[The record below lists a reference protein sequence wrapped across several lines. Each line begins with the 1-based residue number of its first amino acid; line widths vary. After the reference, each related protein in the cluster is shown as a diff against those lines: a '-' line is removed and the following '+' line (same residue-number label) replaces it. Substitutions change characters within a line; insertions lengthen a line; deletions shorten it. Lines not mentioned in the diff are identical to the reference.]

1 MSERIKES
9 VPPPARD
16 WKPGEKVL
24 VEAEV
29 DYKPYSGPCR
39 KCKKENVVIYREW
52 DSSCSGY
59 TDYQMICKECY
70 FTWWHEGSDS

>member
-1 MSERIKES
+1 MHT
-9 VPPPARD
+9 
-16 WKPGEKVL
+16 KPMDISDGNL
-24 VEAEV
+24 G
-29 DYKPYSGPCR
+29 DYKPYNGPCR

-52 DSSCSGY
+52 DSFCGGY